1 MLCTNQAGGLSRAEA
16 ASAQERIAAYMG
28 NINDLERE
36 VADVQFEMTG
46 NDEQRRDLQQ
56 EIEAAMESN
65 PDSTFLQVVMSFRM
79 QAARVQELQ
88 FQSAVRDQVI
98 SEQRGVINNLWK
110 VIEGSGLSNEDIEA
124 IGRANGMLHGGPSRF
139 GLPNQ
144 QPKGGTSNQ
153 QQGTGFL
160 GGLLRTIQ
168 RATNRAQAR
177 YDFRRFKEGVGA
189 TVAPHPGEIPGAFGT
204 AGGSGTHQEPR
215 TSSGGGGFFASIKNA
230 LFGGGRKTT
239 KVKSTKVVAVS
250 PAPLPELP
258 AGRF

>member
-1 MLCTNQAGGLSRAEA
+1 
-16 ASAQERIAAYMG
+16 MG

-124 IGRANGMLHGGPSRF
+124 IGRANGMLLGAGPSRM

-144 QPKGGTSNQ
+144 QSKGGIK
-153 QQGTGFL
+153 QQGTGLL

-177 YDFRRFKEGVGA
+177 YDFRRFKEGIGA
-189 TVAPHPGEIPGAFGT
+189 TAAPHPDEIPEAFGT
-204 AGGSGTHQEPR
+204 AAGPGTAGGQQEPP
-215 TSSGGGGFFASIKNA
+215 TSSGGGGFFASIRNT